1 MFGVLNILLKFED
14 DDFSDEAIDLLNETC
29 QFLYY
34 PFYDPMGYLW
44 KKEALFSGISKFLSY
59 FQTFAFFNNTELYI
73 VVFYLLMAVVLGVV
87 VDVGFFAY
95 IISSKN
101 KSGAYQWD

>member
-1 MFGVLNILLKFED
+1 MR
-14 DDFSDEAIDLLNETC
+14 
-29 QFLYY
+29 
-34 PFYDPMGYLW
+34 YLW
-44 KKEALFSGISKFLSY
+44 KKEAHFSGISKFLSY

-87 VDVGFFAY
+87 VDVGYFAY

>member
-34 PFYDPMGYLW
+34 FYDPMGYLW

-59 FQTFAFFNNTELYI
+59 FQTFVFFNNTELYI

-87 VDVGFFAY
+87 VDAGYFAY